1 MKTAYIVTE
10 GKDNATDLQ
19 QLLPSELTQDI
30 TIVGAGSWYSAFSMA
45 GTLMSDRSRPVILIV
60 DANSDNPA
68 QNQER
73 TQTLTQLLRPAA
85 STAPYIVILAIPTLA
100 EVIRALNNLTTP
112 EQIAQHSFVH
122 QISQFL
128 STSCKQIA

>member
-1 MKTAYIVTE
+1 MKAAYIVTE
-10 GKDNATDLQ
+10 GKDNASALQ

-45 GTLMSDRSRPVILIV
+45 GTLMSDRSRPVILIL
-60 DANSDNPA
+60 DANSDNPT

-100 EVIRALNNLTTP
+100 EVIQTLNSLTSP
-112 EQIAQHSFVH
+112 EQIQQHSFVH

-128 STSCKQIA
+128 STSCQQVA